1 MLITFDK
8 LVQAF
13 NMKVTGIF
21 HVGAH
26 DCEEMTAYN
35 RQGVPMQNTYW
46 VEAMPDKIN
55 TNKQK
60 YGENLNIYQAVVYD
74 EDDSTVSFHITNNGQ
89 SSSILEFGSHER
101 NHPEVKVIRTET
113 MKTTRL
119 DTLIE
124 KNNIPI
130 EKLNFLNFDIQGV
143 ELRALKSMEKYLQH
157 IDYIYTE
164 VNTEA
169 VYKDCD
175 LMNDIDEYLKSFGFI
190 RAATHVITHVGWGDA
205 FYIKQ
210 KK

>member
-46 VEAMPDKIN
+46 VEAMPDKII

-74 EDDSTVSFHITNNGQ
+74 EDNAEVPFYITNNGE
-89 SSSILEFGSHER
+89 SSSILEFGSHEK
-101 NHPEVKVIRTET
+101 NHPQVFVVKKET

-164 VNTEA
+164 VNTED
-169 VYKDCD
+169 VYKGCD
-175 LMNDIDEYLKSFGFI
+175 KMNDIDKYLNEFGFQ
-190 RAATHVITHVGWGDA
+190 RTATYVITHIGWGDA